1 MSGRTS
7 LGPVITAIRGASS
20 CPLPSSAPMLVIL
33 AASTASA
40 SAIALASALFA
51 PILPIRVPSC
61 NVTMKAPAQSGSVF
75 TSTSACGWQRSIPS
89 WHSVA
94 PRRAT
99 GACLT
104 IPAPG
109 NAWAMAFRLSSPG
122 ACVTGRS
129 DRANSS
135 TALRWTRSHCLRPC
149 RPCPCPCPCERCN
162 QLNSSRSSFLP
173 RADPGKTVIGP
184 RLASP
189 GAGSQRAA
197 PSHDLAR
204 TFPMSA
210 GVSVSC
216 KRLHGL

>member
-7 LGPVITAIRGASS
+7 LGPVTTAMRGASS

-40 SAIALASALFA
+40 LAIALASALFA

-61 NVTMKAPAQSGSVF
+61 RVTMKAPAQSRSVF

-129 DRANSS
+129 DCANGS
-135 TALRWTRSHCLRPC
+135 TALRWTRSHCVRPC
-149 RPCPCPCPCERCN
+149 RTLCNRRC
-162 QLNSSRSSFLP
+162 R
-173 RADPGKTVIGP
+173 
-184 RLASP
+184 
-189 GAGSQRAA
+189 AGSIGAA
-197 PSHDLAR
+197 LPPLPLPLPLR
-204 TFPMSA
+204 TMQSA
-210 GVSVSC
+210 KLFQKLIFTSGRSWPDGYWTQAGKSVCWITTRRSIA
-216 KRLHGL
+216 